1 MIGRFA
7 QHRLAL
13 AGLVLIAVLTLMS
26 LLADVLGPDP
36 YGINPDFRAPP
47 SANHLLGTDQV
58 GRDVFSRLLHASR
71 VSLSVGVS
79 SALIAVTIGTV
90 LGLLAGFYRGAVD
103 AVLMR
108 FTDMVLAFPALI
120 LVLVVVSL
128 VGPSVQNVIAV
139 LGVLSWPV
147 VARLVRANVLSL
159 REQDFVLAAR
169 CLGVGDRRLL
179 FRHLLPNTLTPV
191 LVAATIGAAFAILTE
206 ASLSFLGLGVQPP
219 QPSWGNMLLDAQ
231 SLTILRTLPW
241 LWAPPGL
248 MILIA
253 VLSMNFIGDGIRD
266 AMDPRTLTARRD
278 VTQPTAR
285 NATRPRFKLAR
296 QRARTPAPDAATVD
310 AAPEYAPGAAPRRRG
325 ASER

>member
-1 MIGRFA
+1 VLALTMRRFV

-13 AGLVLIAVLTLMS
+13 MGLILVGVLAAMA

-36 YGINPDFRAPP
+36 YGINPEFRAPP
-47 SANHLLGTDQV
+47 SAEHVLGTDQV

-71 VSLSVGVS
+71 VSLTVGVS
-79 SALIAVTIGTV
+79 SALIAVTIGTI
-90 LGLLAGFYRGAVD
+90 LGLVAGFYRGAVD

-128 VGPSVQNVIAV
+128 VGPNVRNVIAV
-139 LGVLSWPV
+139 LGLLSWPA

-169 CLGVGDRRLL
+169 CIGVGDRGLL

-241 LWAPPGL
+241 LWAPPGM
-248 MILIA
+248 MILVA
-253 VLSMNFIGDGIRD
+253 VLSINFIGDGIRD
-266 AMDPRTLTARRD
+266 AMDPRSLTTRRS
-278 VTQPTAR
+278 VAPSTSGGAQGPAIE
-285 NATRPRFKLAR
+285 PRMPQEASV
-296 QRARTPAPDAATVD
+296 RTSSEPA
-310 AAPEYAPGAAPRRRG
+310 
-325 ASER
+325 